1 MGWRVVVVAS
11 NAKVDDKMD
20 YLVVRTLDVTKR
32 IHLSEISVLMLE
44 STAISITAYAIAE
57 MLKRKIKIIFCDRE
71 RNPCGE
77 IMALHGSHDTC
88 AKIRQQI
95 RWTEGARQMV
105 WTELVREKIRGQR
118 EILAAHHRP
127 QAALLTEYMKQV
139 ELNDSTNREG
149 HAAKVYFNALFG
161 MGFTRTEE
169 NLVNAALNYGYSIL
183 LSAINREITAA
194 GYLTAL
200 GIFHD
205 NTFNAFNLGCGFMEP
220 LRPMV
225 DQRVMQLE
233 LKKFEHEEKMQL
245 VSLLNEEV
253 QFGGKTHYL
262 SYALRLY
269 CQGLFSALQSGNP
282 EDIRMIQ
289 YEL

>member
-11 NAKVDDKMD
+11 NAKVDYKMD
-20 YLVVRTLDVTKR
+20 YLVVRSLEVTKR

-44 STAISITAYAIAE
+44 STAVSITAYAIAE
-57 MLKRKIKIIFCDRE
+57 MLKQKVKIIFCDQE

-77 IMALHGSHDTC
+77 VMALNGSHDTC

-95 RWTEGARQMV
+95 RWSPGAKQMV

-118 EILAAHHRP
+118 DVLAKHGRP
-127 QAALLTEYMKQV
+127 QAAMLTEYMQQI
-139 ELNDSTNREG
+139 ELNDATNREG

-161 MGFTRTEE
+161 MGFARTEE
-169 NLVNAALNYGYSIL
+169 NNINAALNYGYSIL

-200 GIFHD
+200 GVFHD
-205 NTFNAFNLGCGFMEP
+205 NTFNAFNLGCDFMEP

-225 DQRVMQLE
+225 DERVMQMKLSR
-233 LKKFEHEEKMQL
+233 FEHEEKMQL

-253 QFGGKTHYL
+253 QFAGKSYYL
-262 SYALRLY
+262 NYALRMY
-269 CQGLFSALQSGNP
+269 CQGLFSALQSGDP
-282 EDIRMIQ
+282 EDVRLIR

>member
-11 NAKVDDKMD
+11 NAKVDYRMD
-20 YLVVRTLDVTKR
+20 YLVVRSLDVTKR

-57 MLKRKIKIIFCDRE
+57 MLKQKIKIIFCDQE

-77 IMALHGSHDTC
+77 VMALNGSHDVC
-88 AKIRQQI
+88 AKIRQQL
-95 RWTEGARQMV
+95 RWSEGAKQLV
-105 WTELVREKIRGQR
+105 WAELVREKIRRQR
-118 EILAAHHRP
+118 DVLAFHGHS
-127 QAALLTEYMKQV
+127 QATLLTEYMQQI
-139 ELNDSTNREG
+139 ELNDATNREG

-161 MGFTRTEE
+161 KGFTRAEE
-169 NLVNAALNYGYSIL
+169 NRVNAALNYGYSIL
-183 LSAINREITAA
+183 LSAINREISAA

-205 NTFNAFNLGCGFMEP
+205 NTFNAFNLGCDFMEP
-220 LRPMV
+220 FRPLV
-225 DQRVMQLE
+225 DQRVVQMKLT
-233 LKKFEHEEKMQL
+233 KFEHEEKMQL
-245 VSLLNEEV
+245 VSLLNKEV
-253 QFGGKTHYL
+253 QLSGKTYHL
-262 SYALRLY
+262 DYALRMY

-282 EDIRMIQ
+282 EELRLIQ

>member
-105 WTELVREKIRGQR
+105 WTELVREKIRGQS
-118 EILAAHHRP
+118 EVLAAHHRP

-205 NTFNAFNLGCGFMEP
+205 NTFNAFNLGCDFMEP